1 MTKEEYKKRKE
12 EFDALLRSND
22 PGLVEK
28 LIEYISFREF
38 FHQNSID
45 ASPAGIVRRLET
57 KWLMELKSL
66 LAPEP
71 RKNQYQ
77 RHLNYTDKNIREFCD
92 LDTIYLNKMNGGY
105 QITYLCRFVSF
116 GKGVVR
122 GAIINAEPNWA
133 MHSRLKNQHITARLD
148 KCYLLGTSDS
158 RFPNSAHWFDKE
170 GYAKK

>member
-38 FHQNSID
+38 FHENSID
-45 ASPAGIVRRLET
+45 ASPAGIARTIER

-71 RKNQYQ
+71 RKNQY
-77 RHLNYTDKNIREFCD
+77 RGHRNHTDKNIREFCD
-92 LDTIYLNKMNGGY
+92 LDTIYISKMNGGY
-105 QITYLCRFVSF
+105 QLTHLCRFVSF
-116 GKGVVR
+116 GKGVVK
-122 GAIINAEPNWA
+122 GAIVSVNPEWA
-133 MHSRLKNQHITARLD
+133 MHARLKGQHITARLD
-148 KCYLLGTSDS
+148 KCYLLGAFDS
-158 RFPNSAHWFDKE
+158 RSPDSAHWFDKE
-170 GYAKK
+170 GYAK